1 MYLERVHSQGGFLT
15 RLRKIKDLPLERRPY
30 EICFHKGPQALTDA
44 ELLAVI
50 IRTGVKGEKS
60 TEVAEMVLDYS
71 NNKKG
76 LLNIINL
83 SLNELMQINGI
94 GKVKAAQLKCVAEL
108 SKRISKT
115 NAHSNLVF
123 SNPKS
128 IADYYMEEL
137 RHIGKECLILM
148 LLNTRSIFIKDIVVS
163 VGTVNASFI
172 SSREILIQALK
183 HQAVYMVL
191 VHNHPSGNSFPSKE
205 DIINTK
211 RIKEAGDLIGVSLI
225 DHIIVG
231 DNNFVSL
238 KEKGVI

>member
-1 MYLERVHSQGGFLT
+1 MYLEREHTQGGLLST
-15 RLRKIKDLPLERRPY
+15 KRKIKDLPPQRRPY
-30 EICFHKGPQALTDA
+30 DLCFSKGPQALTDG
-44 ELLAVI
+44 ELLGII
-50 IRTGVKGEKS
+50 IRTGAKGQQS
-60 TEVAEMVLDYS
+60 TEVAEMVLDFAD
-71 NNKKG
+71 NKKG

-83 SLNELMQINGI
+83 SLSELMQINGI
-94 GKVKAAQLKCVAEL
+94 GKVKAAQLKCIAEL

-115 NAHSNLVF
+115 NAWNNLVF

-137 RHIGKECLILM
+137 RHIGKECLVLM
-148 LLNTRSIFIKDIVVS
+148 LLNTRSVFIKDIVVS

-172 SSREILIQALK
+172 SAREILIQALK
-183 HQAVYMVL
+183 YQAVYMVL

-225 DHIIVG
+225 DHIIIG

>member
-1 MYLERVHSQGGFLT
+1 MYLEREHAQGGLLST
-15 RLRKIKDLPLERRPY
+15 KRKIKDLPPQRRPY
-30 EICFHKGPQALTDA
+30 EICFLKGPQALTDG
-44 ELLAVI
+44 ELLGVI
-50 IRTGVKGEKS
+50 IRTGAKGQQS
-60 TEVAEMVLDYS
+60 TEVAEMVLDFE

-76 LLNIINL
+76 LLNIISL
-83 SLNELMQINGI
+83 SFSELMQIKGI
-94 GKVKAAQLKCVAEL
+94 GKVKAVQLKCIAEL

-115 NAHSNLVF
+115 NAWNNLVF

-137 RHIGKECLILM
+137 RHIGKECLVLM
-148 LLNTRSIFIKDIVVS
+148 LLNTRSVFIKDIVVS
-163 VGTVNASFI
+163 IGTVNASFI
-172 SSREILIQALK
+172 SAREILIQALRY
-183 HQAVYMVL
+183 QAVYMVL

-225 DHIIVG
+225 DHIIIG